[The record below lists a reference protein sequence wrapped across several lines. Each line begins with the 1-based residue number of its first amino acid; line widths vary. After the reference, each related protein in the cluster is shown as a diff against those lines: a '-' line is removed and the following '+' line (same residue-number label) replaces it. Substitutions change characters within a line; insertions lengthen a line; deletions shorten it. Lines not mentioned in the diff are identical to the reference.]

1 MKNIET
7 LDKMHLGKL
16 INQLRD
22 GRFVIPDFQ
31 REFKWTPADVKELL
45 KSVFEDYYI
54 GTLLL
59 WRASRENQK
68 ILSCEPIY
76 GFKEIFGE
84 KADTEHIVLDGQQRL
99 SALFYAFFAP
109 NKPFPKRKTRC
120 LFVVNLENLMAEDYE
135 NAIEYEWLSRK
146 VKKLLEDKEGQFE
159 KKIFPLNILGK
170 ESARDLYK
178 WLEGYEK
185 YWSKKIGS
193 DKAGKQREKIEK
205 FFNELLASYDV
216 SYIELDRA
224 IEVSKVCDIFTKIN
238 STGITLNIFD
248 LLNALLRPKDIFLKE
263 MWRKAEKE
271 LGDFRWQNSN
281 VQLLQ
286 TMSVLEQRYCAPKYL
301 YYLVPG
307 TPKQVKRPDGLI
319 ETEELISSNEEFL
332 KKWNSAVEKIK
343 QTINKLKNQRDFGA
357 IKPKFVPYPTMLPI
371 LASLYAEKEKDIY
384 LDKKSIEEKI
394 KRWYWASIFTQN
406 YSSSVESQIAR
417 DFQEMQKWFQDETK
431 APRVIEQ
438 LENEL
443 HNIDLRTENRPGS
456 AIYKAIFNILVIKGA
471 KDWNTFNL
479 PEYSVLEDHHIVPRS
494 WGKKY
499 GLNDKIDTILNRT
512 PLSSDTNR
520 LVIANKLPNVYLREM
535 FRKNKNLE
543 EVYELLESHLISKKA
558 VDILMR
564 KEFSKEDFEEFV
576 KERQKTIIDEIKKFL
591 KIKEKPQKG
600 LITPET
606 PFSNKLQIEQLVK
619 SCNDFIYWIDRYFS
633 KVGLEIII
641 QSLQSIAQSNLKEIK
656 ILTSI
661 DKVDLSLR
669 KSFKDF
675 RKELENKGIRTELRV
690 IPPCKTRSE
699 IHDRWVITQGRIY
712 NLPSVETLQRGQFSE
727 INETQNRPP
736 FEKWWK
742 ESLNIITDWDK
753 IERLRK
759 NYDQPK
765 SNNLSFAVK
774 T

>member
-7 LDKMHLGKL
+7 PDKMHLEKL

-45 KSVFEDYYI
+45 ISIFEDYYI

-59 WRASRENQK
+59 WRASKENQE
-68 ILSCEPIY
+68 ILSCESIY
-76 GFKEIFGE
+76 GFKERFGD
-84 KADTEHIVLDGQQRL
+84 KADPEHIVLDGQQRL

-109 NKPFPKRKTRC
+109 NKAFPNRKTRC
-120 LFVVNLENLMAEDYE
+120 LFVVNLEALLAEDYE
-135 NAIEYEWLSRK
+135 NAIDYEWLSRK
-146 VKKLLEDKEGQFE
+146 VKKLLEDREDQFA
-159 KKIFPLNILGK
+159 KKIFPLNILG
-170 ESARDLYK
+170 ERGGRELYK
-178 WLEGYEK
+178 WLEGYED
-185 YWSKKIGS
+185 YWAKKIEP
-193 DKAGKQREKIEK
+193 KQVKKEREKIEQ
-205 FFNELLASYDV
+205 FFDELLDSYDI
-216 SYIELDRA
+216 SYIELDRK

-248 LLNALLRPKDIFLKE
+248 LLNALLRPKDIFLKK
-263 MWRKAEKE
+263 MWRKIEKE
-271 LGDFRWQNSN
+271 LGSFKWQNSN
-281 VQLLQ
+281 VQFLQ
-286 TMSVLEQRYCAPKYL
+286 TMSILEQRYCAPKYL
-301 YYLVPG
+301 YYLVPE
-307 TPKQVKRPDGLI
+307 TPKQVKKPDGSI
-319 ETEELISSNEEFL
+319 ETKELISSNEEFL
-332 KKWNSAVEKIK
+332 EKWNFAVKRTKE
-343 QTINKLKNQRDFGA
+343 TIDKLKNPRDFGA
-357 IKPKFVPYPTMLPI
+357 INHRFVPYPTMLPI
-371 LASLYAEKEKDIY
+371 LTSLYVEKEKDIY
-384 LDKKSIEEKI
+384 PDKKSIEEKI

-417 DFQEMQKWFQDETK
+417 DFQEVQKWFQDETK

-456 AIYKAIFNILVIKGA
+456 AIYKAIFNILIIKGA
-471 KDWNTFNL
+471 KDWSTFNL

-512 PLSSDTNR
+512 PLSNDTNR

-535 FRKNKNLE
+535 FRKNKSPE

-564 KEFSKEDFEEFV
+564 EEFSKEDFEEFIR
-576 KERQKTIIDEIKKFL
+576 ERQKTIIDEIKKFL

-606 PFSNKLQIEQLVK
+606 PFSNKLQIERLVK

-661 DKVDLSLR
+661 DKADLSLR

-690 IPPCKTRSE
+690 IPPGKTRAE
-699 IHDRWVITQGRIY
+699 IHDRWVITQGKIY

-727 INETQNRPP
+727 INETQNKPP

-742 ESLNIITDWDK
+742 ESLDIITDWDK
-753 IERLRK
+753 IERLK
-759 NYDQPK
+759 NNYG
-765 SNNLSFAVK
+765 
-774 T
+774 

>member
-7 LDKMHLGKL
+7 PDKMHLGKL

-45 KSVFEDYYI
+45 KSIFEDYYI

-109 NKPFPKRKTRC
+109 DKPFPKRKTRC
-120 LFVVNLENLMAEDYE
+120 LFVVDLENLMAEDYE

-146 VKKLLEDKEGQFE
+146 VKKILGDKEDQFE
-159 KKIFPLNILGK
+159 KKIFPLNILGE

-248 LLNALLRPKDIFLKE
+248 LLNALLRPKDIFLKK

-271 LGDFRWQNSN
+271 IGDFKWQNSN

-301 YYLVPG
+301 YYLVPEA
-307 TPKQVKRPDGLI
+307 PKQVKKPDGSI
-319 ETEELISSNEEFL
+319 ETKELISSNEEFL
-332 KKWNSAVEKIK
+332 EKWNSAVERIR
-343 QTINKLKNQRDFGA
+343 QTINRLKNPRDFGA

-371 LASLYAEKEKDIY
+371 LAALYVEKEKGIY
-384 LDKKSIEEKI
+384 PDNKNIEEKI
-394 KRWYWASIFTQN
+394 RKWYWSSIFTQN

-417 DFQEMQKWFQDETK
+417 DFQEMQRWFQNEAK
-431 APRVIEQ
+431 PPRVIEQ
-438 LENEL
+438 FENEL
-443 HNIDLRTENRPGS
+443 SNLDLREENRPGS

-471 KDWNTFNL
+471 KDWNSFNL

-494 WGKKY
+494 WGKKN
-499 GLNDKIDTILNRT
+499 GLNNKIDTILNRT
-512 PLSSDTNR
+512 PLSDETNR
-520 LVIANKLPNVYLREM
+520 LVITNKLPNVYLREM
-535 FRKNKNLE
+535 IEKSENSE
-543 EVYELLESHLISKKA
+543 QVYELLESHLISRKA
-558 VDILMR
+558 VDILM
-564 KEFSKEDFEEFV
+564 KKDFSKEDFEEFI
-576 KERQKTIIDEIKKFL
+576 KERQKTIIDEIKKLL
-591 KIKEKPQKG
+591 KVKEKPQG
-600 LITPET
+600 ELITPET
-606 PFSNKLQIEQLVK
+606 PFSNKLQVERLVK
-619 SCNDFIYWIDRYFS
+619 SCNDFIYWVDRYFS

-641 QSLQSIAQSNLKEIK
+641 QSLQPFSKSSVREIK

-661 DKVDLSLR
+661 DKADLTL
-669 KSFKDF
+669 KKAFKDF
-675 RKELENKGIRTELRV
+675 KKELENRNIRTELRV
-690 IPPCKTRSE
+690 IPPGKTRSE
-699 IHDRWVITQGRIY
+699 IHDRWVKTQGKTY
-712 NLPSVETLQRGQFSE
+712 NLPSIETLQRGQYCE
-727 INETQNRPP
+727 INETRNKPP
-736 FEKWWK
+736 FEKWWN
-742 ESLNIITDWDK
+742 ESLDMITDWDK
-753 IERLRK
+753 IEKLK
-759 NYDQPK
+759 NNINK
-765 SNNLSFAVK
+765 
-774 T
+774 

>member
-7 LDKMHLGKL
+7 PDKMHLEKL

-45 KSVFEDYYI
+45 ISIFEDYYI

-59 WRASRENQK
+59 WRASKENQE

-76 GFKEIFGE
+76 GFKERFGD
-84 KADTEHIVLDGQQRL
+84 KADPEHIVLDGQQRL

-109 NKPFPKRKTRC
+109 NKAFPNRKTRC
-120 LFVVNLENLMAEDYE
+120 LFVVNLEALLAEDYE
-135 NAIEYEWLSRK
+135 NAIDYEWLSQK
-146 VKKLLEDKEGQFE
+146 VKKLLEDKEGQFA
-159 KKIFPLNILGK
+159 KKIFPLNILG
-170 ESARDLYK
+170 ERGGRELYK
-178 WLEGYEK
+178 WLEGYED
-185 YWSKKIGS
+185 YWTKKIEP
-193 DKAGKQREKIEK
+193 KQAKKEREKIEQ
-205 FFNELLASYDV
+205 FFDELLDSYDM
-216 SYIELDRA
+216 SYIELDRKM
-224 IEVSKVCDIFTKIN
+224 EVSKVCDIFTKIN

-263 MWRKAEKE
+263 MWRKIEKE
-271 LGDFRWQNSN
+271 LGVFKWQSSN

-307 TPKQVKRPDGLI
+307 TPKQVKRPDGSI
-319 ETEELISSNEEFL
+319 ETKELISSNEEFL
-332 KKWNSAVEKIK
+332 EKWNFVVKRTKE
-343 QTINKLKNQRDFGA
+343 TVDKLKNPRDFGA
-357 IKPKFVPYPTMLPI
+357 INPRFVPYPTMLPI
-371 LASLYAEKEKDIY
+371 LTSLYVEKEKDIY
-384 LDKKSIEEKI
+384 PDKKSIEDKI
-394 KRWYWASIFTQN
+394 KQWYWASIFTQN

-417 DFQEMQKWFQDETK
+417 DFQEMQRWFQDETK

-438 LENEL
+438 FENEL

-471 KDWNTFNL
+471 KDWDTFDL

-494 WGKKY
+494 WGKKN

-512 PLSSDTNR
+512 PLSNDTNR

-535 FRKNKNLE
+535 FRKNKDPE

-564 KEFSKEDFEEFV
+564 KEFLKEDFEEFI

-591 KIKEKPQKG
+591 KIEEKPQKG

-606 PFSNKLQIEQLVK
+606 PFSNKLQIERLIK

-656 ILTSI
+656 ILTSV
-661 DKVDLSLR
+661 DKADLLLR

-690 IPPCKTRSE
+690 IPPGKTRSE
-699 IHDRWVITQGRIY
+699 IHDRWVMTQGKNY
-712 NLPSVETLQRGQFSE
+712 NLPSVETLQRGQYSE
-727 INETQNRPP
+727 INETKNEPP
-736 FEKWWK
+736 FEKWWE
-742 ESLNIITDWDK
+742 ESLDIITDWDK
-753 IERLRK
+753 IERLK
-759 NYDQPK
+759 NNYG
-765 SNNLSFAVK
+765 
-774 T
+774 